1 MRNLSGT
8 FVGGGHGPPRKAGL
22 AAPQNNKPPAN
33 AASVAAPGA
42 PIEFRV
48 VPEESNSTGCKRFDA
63 QLSLGHTFRV
73 TGNTASFTSAS
84 GLTSNMTQTS
94 PGVYTTD
101 YYTFGS
107 VTLRAVVNAASSPKS
122 LAVTESKYWGGCR
135 WSAVAP

>member
-1 MRNLSGT
+1 MGLGSALIRSATLFRQATTGENDGKHVKACSLKCV
-8 FVGGGHGPPRKAGL
+8 VGID
-22 AAPQNNKPPAN
+22 
-33 AASVAAPGA
+33 V
-42 PIEFRV
+42 
-48 VPEESNSTGCKRFDA
+48 
-63 QLSLGHTFRV
+63 
-73 TGNTASFTSAS
+73 